1 MRLLSLV
8 TPRELS
14 TYLSIFL
21 RPDLADKVA
30 VSFSTLLMD
39 LVTLTLVLM
48 LVPFSVSTR
57 LYVTLSTQITGVL
70 TVVARWIQ
78 R

>member
-14 TYLSIFL
+14 TYLSVLL
-21 RPDLADKVA
+21 RLDLADKVA

-48 LVPFSVSTR
+48 LVLSLVSTR
-57 LYVTLSTQITGVL
+57 SYVIL
-70 TVVARWIQ
+70 
-78 R
+78 